1 MLVDATVQA
10 GRSEFEQIIERRI
23 MERTWRR
30 IDPLRVEVNAGRV
43 VVTGQTRWYHSKQL
57 AIQAV
62 LEVFREAGATPVID
76 VRIRVVPPPS
86 CGQQLARV

>member
-1 MLVDATVQA
+1 MLVGAPLQA
-10 GRSEFEQIIERRI
+10 GRAELEQTIERRI

-43 VVTGQTRWYHSKQL
+43 VVTGQTLWYHAKQL
-57 AIQAV
+57 AIHAV

-76 VRIRVVPPPS
+76 VRIRVVPPPVY
-86 CGQQLARV
+86 GQQLARV